1 MRDGHR
7 ERMGAGST
15 GSPSVLGGITS
26 VCPGEVVQGLA
37 PLLMPAWSPQ
47 VWSPTPMT
55 QPCHL
60 R

>member
-37 PLLMPAWSPQ
+37 PLLCQHGHPRCGHP
-47 VWSPTPMT
+47 
-55 QPCHL
+55 L
-60 R
+60 L